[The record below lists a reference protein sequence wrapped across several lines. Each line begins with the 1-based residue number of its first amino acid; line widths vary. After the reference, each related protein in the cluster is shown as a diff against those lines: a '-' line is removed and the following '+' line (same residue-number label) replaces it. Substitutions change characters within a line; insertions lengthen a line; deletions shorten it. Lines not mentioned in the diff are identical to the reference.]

1 MNTLMKTMYQHKGQ
15 IIINNAFDNIVSNKV
30 VLKNV
35 CQRDRGTI
43 CTCYVC

>member
-1 MNTLMKTMYQHKGQ
+1 MKTIYQHKGQ
-15 IIINNAFDNIVSNKV
+15 IMINNAFDNIVNNKV

-35 CQRDRGTI
+35 CQRERDRGTI